1 MSRTQPVAEPPELP
15 LDHAVCY
22 RAVQSRDAR
31 FDGRFFTAVATTGV
45 YCRPICP
52 ARAPLSKN
60 CTFYACAAAAEAAGF
75 RPCKRCRPET
85 APGTPAWRGSSAT
98 VGRAMRMIN
107 EGLLDAGGVEDL
119 AGRLGV
125 GARHLRRLCVREVGA
140 SPLAVAQTRRVHFAR
155 KLIDETRLPMVEVA
169 LGAGFASVRRFNAAI
184 KERFGA
190 SPTALRQRSG
200 RHAAAEGEGLALRLA
215 FRAPYDW
222 AALLGFLGPRAT
234 PGVEQ
239 VEGLSYRRTVA
250 LGEARG
256 VIEVGP
262 SPGGRDNLVLR
273 APPSLS
279 PVLLQVAAR
288 ARELFDLDADPA
300 AIAAHLGADRLLRP
314 LVRAR
319 PGLRVPGAWD
329 RFELAVRAVL
339 GQQVSVRGATTQA
352 GRLAR
357 ELGEAID
364 TGQAGLDRLFPG
376 PGRLVDAELA
386 GMPRRR
392 AETIRALARAV
403 LEGQLDLDTAEDLE
417 GFTARITQIPGIG
430 PWTAQ
435 YIALR
440 AQRAP
445 DAFPASDLG
454 LRRTLEARGEPATPA
469 ALTARAQAW
478 RPWRGYAA
486 LHLWTAGAANA
497 AGNPKEGAR

>member
-1 MSRTQPVAEPPELP
+1 MSPTPASQAQPESK
-15 LDHAVCY
+15 LDHEVCY

-31 FDGRFFTAVATTGV
+31 FDGHFFTAVSSTGI

-60 CTFYACAAAAEAAGF
+60 CTFYGCAAAAEAAGY

-98 VGRAMRMIN
+98 VGRAMRLIN
-107 EGLLDAGGVEDL
+107 EGLLDDGGVEDL
-119 AGRLGV
+119 ADRLGL
-125 GARHLRRLCVREVGA
+125 GARHLRRLFVREVGA
-140 SPLAVAQTRRVHFAR
+140 SPLAVAQTRRAHFAR

-169 LGAGFASVRRFNAAI
+169 LAAGFASVRRFNAAI
-184 KERFGA
+184 KERFGQ
-190 SPTALRQRSG
+190 SPTALRRRAGLGAVAG
-200 RHAAAEGEGLALRLA
+200 REQVPGQGIALRLSY
-215 FRAPYDW
+215 RAPYDW
-222 AALLGFLGPRAT
+222 AGLLAFLGPRAT

-239 VEGLSYRRTVA
+239 VEGLIYRRTVA

-256 VIEVGP
+256 VIEVTP
-262 SPGGRDNLVLR
+262 DPGGKEALVLR
-273 APPSLS
+273 VPPALS
-279 PVLLQVAAR
+279 PALLQIAVR
-288 ARELFDLDADPA
+288 ARGLLDLDADPA
-300 AIAAHLGADRLLRP
+300 AIAAQLGADRLLRP

-339 GQQVSVRGATTQA
+339 GQQVNVRGATTQA
-352 GRLAR
+352 GRLAGT
-357 ELGEAID
+357 LGQPID
-364 TGQAGLDRLFPG
+364 SGYAGLDRLFPG
-376 PGRLVDAELA
+376 PARLVNAELP

-403 LEGQLDLDTAEDLE
+403 LSGELDLDAAEDLE
-417 GFTARITQIPGIG
+417 AFTRRATQIPGVG

-440 AQRAP
+440 ALRAP
-445 DAFPASDLG
+445 DAFPTGDLG
-454 LRRTLEARGEPATPA
+454 LRRALEARGEPATPA
-469 ALTARAQAW
+469 ALTARAEAW

-486 LHLWTAGAANA
+486 LHLWSE
-497 AGNPKEGAR
+497 EGAK